1 LGSILV
7 STERYAKVICYKGDV
22 CNFFNQLQ
30 TNTNANNRIA
40 KGVSALTAYFNNVVK
55 TFNPV

>member
-22 CNFFNQLQ
+22 CNFLNQLQ

-40 KGVSALTAYFNNVVK
+40 RGFDALAKYAGGLVK
-55 TFNPV
+55 NPL